1 MVSIKLITSMK
12 IPVLEKF
19 MFDEPSTWIS
29 VMTLVTLISTLF
41 LGFAEMIGNNLE
53 YSKFAS
59 SGNKPVAKQ
68 GVKISSRT
76 GMLILYTPAFLAGL
90 VSFFLLPGG
99 DLRLVLLKFAVTLHF
114 FKRVIEVTF
123 I

>member
-1 MVSIKLITSMK
+1 MK

-29 VMTLVTLISTLF
+29 VMTLVTLISTVY
-41 LGFAEMIGNNLE
+41 LGFAEMIGNHLE

-68 GVKISSRT
+68 GIKISSRT

-99 DLRLVLLKFAVTLHF
+99 DLRFVLLKFAVTLHF
-114 FKRVIEVTF
+114 FKRDIEVTF